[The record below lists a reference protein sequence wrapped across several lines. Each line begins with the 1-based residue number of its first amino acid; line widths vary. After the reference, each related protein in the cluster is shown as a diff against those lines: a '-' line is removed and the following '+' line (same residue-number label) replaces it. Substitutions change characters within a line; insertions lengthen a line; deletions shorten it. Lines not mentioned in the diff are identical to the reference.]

1 MIRHTQILPRH
12 ILAIFNSALGA
23 HYKATKTFSDISED
37 AIKSG
42 ITAVQKLI
50 ATQILLP
57 YEHLYPKLL
66 AQCRTILPD
75 LSPICDYASLRKV
88 EGRFQRLIEEDVTS
102 VWNTL
107 FEMGVLGR
115 STGRNGAEHH
125 EVERSERYCYG
136 QFHFNIDGSFGL
148 ATDGEFCF
156 HPVFSRAFGM
166 IRRTADKRVVYPA
179 HIDLEDLYAE

>member
-1 MIRHTQILPRH
+1 M
-12 ILAIFNSALGA
+12 
-23 HYKATKTFSDISED
+23 SEQGEVH
-37 AIKSG
+37 ARSW
-42 ITAVQKLI
+42 VQRQL
-50 ATQILLP
+50 
-57 YEHLYPKLL
+57 
-66 AQCRTILPD
+66 
-75 LSPICDYASLRKV
+75 
-88 EGRFQRLIEEDVTS
+88 RFQRLIEEDVSS

-115 STGRNGAEHH
+115 STGRNG
-125 EVERSERYCYG
+125 VENHDLESSERYCYG
-136 QFHFNIDGSFGL
+136 QFHFNIDGAFGL